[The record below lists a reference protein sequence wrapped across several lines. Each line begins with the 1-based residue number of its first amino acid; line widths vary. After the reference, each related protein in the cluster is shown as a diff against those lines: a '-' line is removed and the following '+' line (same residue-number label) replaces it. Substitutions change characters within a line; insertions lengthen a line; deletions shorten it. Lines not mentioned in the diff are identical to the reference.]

1 MKDQSERFKSMPEKP
16 LVTITAICHNHAP
29 YVIETLESIR
39 NQTYKNIELIIIN
52 NLKDNCRQII
62 EDWIT
67 TNGIKC
73 RFIQNEQ
80 PLTISQNFNLAL
92 SFTNGKYFQT
102 ISCDDI
108 LMTSKIEKQVNF
120 FEALDNNY
128 AVVYGDELRINEYGD
143 RIGEETLFQER
154 LRKYNLAT
162 LAKGNLISFFS
173 EVAFLSA
180 PSLLYKTEILR
191 KMNGFDEDF
200 FIEDWP
206 LFLKL
211 SKHGY
216 YFDYIDEVV
225 VKYRILSSSL
235 SHSRNWHYHLEHL
248 RIYYKYKDVLIKNSR
263 TSFKIRFYLIDVGR
277 HSFKYF
283 IQYYFR
289 LFTLIPK
296 DARSHLKY
304 LNALFK
310 LK

>member
-1 MKDQSERFKSMPEKP
+1 MKDESEVLKAIAKKP
-16 LVTITAICHNHAP
+16 LVTVTAICHNHAL

-39 NQTYKNIELIIIN
+39 NQAYKNIELIIIN
-52 NLKDNCRQII
+52 NLEDNCKQII
-62 EDWIT
+62 EDWIQA
-67 TNGIKC
+67 NSIQCK
-73 RFIQNEQ
+73 FIQNEK
-80 PLTISQNFNLAL
+80 PLTISKNFNLGL
-92 SFTNGKYFQT
+92 SFANGKYFQT

-108 LMTSKIEKQVNF
+108 LMAAKIEKQVKL
-120 FEALDNNY
+120 FETLGNNY
-128 AVVYGDELRINEYGD
+128 AVVYGDEIRINEYGVT
-143 RIGEETLFQER
+143 IGEETLFQER
-154 LRKYNLAT
+154 LRKYHLTT
-162 LAKGNLISFFS
+162 LPKRNLISFFS

-180 PSLLYKTEILR
+180 PSILYKTQILR
-191 KMNGFDEDF
+191 KMNGCDEDF

-235 SHSRNWHYHLEHL
+235 SNFRNWRYHLEHL
-248 RIYYKYKDVLIKNSR
+248 RIYYKYKDSLIKNSR

-283 IQYYFR
+283 IQYYVR

-296 DARSHLKY
+296 DTQSHLKY

-310 LK
+310 IK